1 MSDRDFFDDY
11 IAYKM
16 CCEDENKPSGGG
28 KGSSSNSGCLTAI
41 IAVVLVLSLVS
52 LFFR

>member
-1 MSDRDFFDDY
+1 MADRDFFDDY

-28 KGSSSNSGCLTAI
+28 SGSGNSGCLPAI